1 MTTQRG
7 NHRTTALL
15 ACGVVAG
22 PLFIAVAVAQILTRP
37 GFEPARHPL
46 SLLSLGEAGWVQIA
60 NFVLAG
66 LLFVA
71 AAVGVRAATHP
82 GPGSIWG
89 PRLIGTFGACLVLGG
104 VFVADPAFGFPLGT
118 PAGAP
123 AELSWHGIVHGI
135 APLVGFLVLVAAC
148 FVFARAFT
156 TAGRRGWAVASR
168 LIGVVVLVLSA
179 LPNLGGDPEGAF
191 LPLWV
196 AMVLGFGW
204 ASAMMFAVLRTTVSE
219 APTAPRAAAL
229 RPA

>member
-1 MTTQRG
+1 MTTPLG
-7 NHRTTALL
+7 NRKTAALL
-15 ACGVVAG
+15 TCGVVAG
-22 PLFIAVAVAQILTRP
+22 PLFIAVAMAQVLTRP

-46 SLLSLGEAGWVQIA
+46 SLLSLGEAGWIQIT

-66 LLFVA
+66 LLFLV

-82 GPGSIWG
+82 GPGGTWG

-118 PAGAP
+118 PDGAP
-123 AELSWHGIVHGI
+123 AELSWHGIVHGV
-135 APLVGFLVLVAAC
+135 APFVGFLALVTAC
-148 FVFARAFT
+148 FVLARAFT
-156 TAGRRGWAVASR
+156 TAGKRVMAVVGR
-168 LIGVVVLVLSA
+168 LIGVAVLVLSA
-179 LPNLGGDPEGAF
+179 LANLGGDPEGAF

-204 ASAMMFAVLRTTVSE
+204 ASAMLAALRTTVSE
-219 APTAPRAAAL
+219 APAAPKAAAL